1 MLTIGE
7 FARCAGVSVRMLR
20 HYDALGLLVPARVDP
35 RTGYRHYAAAQLA
48 RANRLVALK
57 DLGFTLERVGSVLD
71 AEVGIEQLTGMLT
84 LRRAQIREQMSADD
98 QRLRAIEARLRM
110 IEKEGTMSEREF
122 VEKPLPAVRLAQ
134 LTTEVGSQA
143 EIGEQVGPLFDR
155 LHAVLQ
161 AADHPT
167 TGHPVAWYQ
176 ATGDG
181 MRIGVGWPTT
191 VARVAGAEV
200 ASQPAFERS
209 LTVLHHGSMA
219 TIGDSW
225 QALVTE
231 AERRGD
237 VAGPGREVYLETPMD
252 DADAWVTEL
261 QQPLR

>member
-7 FARCAGVSVRMLR
+7 FARYAGVSVRMLR

-35 RTGYRHYAAAQLA
+35 GTGYRHYAAAQLA

-57 DLGFTLERVGSVLD
+57 DLGFTLEQVGSVLD

-110 IEKEGTMSEREF
+110 IEKEGTMSELEF
-122 VEKPLPAVRLAQ
+122 VEKPLPAVCLAQ

-167 TGHPVAWYQ
+167 NGHPVRLVRDDRRRHA
-176 ATGDG
+176 D
-181 MRIGVGWPTT
+181 
-191 VARVAGAEV
+191 
-200 ASQPAFERS
+200 RS
-209 LTVLHHGSMA
+209 GLAYHC
-219 TIGDSW
+219 
-225 QALVTE
+225 
-231 AERRGD
+231 
-237 VAGPGREVYLETPMD
+237 GPGRGRRGGVATG
-252 DADAWVTEL
+252 
-261 QQPLR
+261 LRAGPDGAAPRFDGHHR